1 MPRRRA
7 GGIAIALAQLGGR
20 PAPREQAFGAGGMRR
35 VRGRENAE
43 QQGERTARRAPTA
56 SRGQQ

>member
-1 MPRRRA
+1 
-7 GGIAIALAQLGGR
+7 
-20 PAPREQAFGAGGMRR
+20 MRR